1 MPLVLEENSSCI
13 LLQSGPACN
22 GTDLLVRQYL
32 SKQSAHLAENLNQ
45 VATADCEGWI
55 NENIGGGSIKVSF
68 FFLNFCIGGKQGHRK
83 QVTLFDQYKA
93 LG

>member
-1 MPLVLEENSSCI
+1 MWNDRNRMPLVLEENSSLI

-45 VATADCEGWI
+45 VASYSRLLI
-55 NENIGGGSIKVSF
+55 VKGGSMKI
-68 FFLNFCIGGKQGHRK
+68 
-83 QVTLFDQYKA
+83 
-93 LG
+93 